1 MDVPQVKWQEIYG
14 KWTKNVKTY
23 SVRLDAK
30 LTRVDLNSWAT
41 CWLWTCARWLNFKNQ
56 QTHAI
61 YRSTDGFFLKIN
73 EWWIDCCFIHR
84 HMIMSCHHQKSKW
97 RRKTLNLLLNS
108 LKLNSIYIWTDHYHQ
123 VSFNMKTGKFGS
135 MYVICSLKKL
145 FWIRNIQRVAF

>member
-1 MDVPQVKWQEIYG
+1 MSE
-14 KWTKNVKTY
+14 
-23 SVRLDAK
+23 RLDAK
-30 LTRVDLNSWAT
+30 LTREDLNSWAT
-41 CWLWTCARWLNFKNQ
+41 CWLWTCARWWNFKNQ

-73 EWWIDCCFIHR
+73 EWWIDCFIHR

-123 VSFNMKTGKFGS
+123 VSFKEQHVSQKPVRIIFKKQNKKTCLLS
-135 MYVICSLKKL
+135 
-145 FWIRNIQRVAF
+145 